1 MEIELRPLSTGEV
14 LDRTF
19 RLYRAHFGVFVGIA
33 GVAALLETAGNALQ
47 IFLFRSE
54 LIHGTEPFAAD
65 IAAFLGTI
73 VQLLLVLVAA
83 SIVFGAITR
92 EVMALHHGRTLGIA
106 GAYRAVIGRWFRYVR
121 LAVMWWLASAWPFFL
136 TILLVIVP
144 LVAIPGIAGRTKS
157 ILLIRVMAGLC
168 ALLMFLIVPLCI
180 WLFCRYALC
189 MPASTVENLGVLKAL
204 KRSTVLSK
212 GLRLRIFLLLLVVY
226 VLQMILMVGLMIP
239 MIGFIVNLAHTHGV
253 LPIGAVIY
261 QISIG
266 LVMISLITPIYVVG
280 LALIYIDAR
289 IRKEG
294 YDIELMMQRSGG
306 AAGEPAAGAQPGDAA
321 PLAME

>member
-121 LAVMWWLASAWPFFL
+121 LAVMWWLASAWPFIVA
-136 TILLVIVP
+136 TMLVILP
-144 LVAIPGIAGRTKS
+144 LGVLGATGARKSPLFEGAMGIWGV
-157 ILLIRVMAGLC
+157 VM
-168 ALLMFLIVPLCI
+168 LLMVPLCI

-306 AAGEPAAGAQPGDAA
+306 AVGQPAAGAQPGDAA